1 MARILLK
8 VRAKP
13 DDLSI
18 WPNNEVVDGV
28 KPVGGRRIVEPFEFH
43 EALIVIQRNQ
53 SLQSRPVRF
62 AGLFLCFSY
71 CNIAVPYVFTI
82 AQGDGVR
89 TYIVHFVREQVGD
102 FLKTAIDGQVDIP
115 LCRSTRG
122 CELSYGSGRALTFGR
137 PQFGWHRV
145 LSGDCI
151 RPSQTKRCA
160 KRQSAE
166 VTTQFERGLDSH
178 S

>member
-1 MARILLK
+1 MPMAT
-8 VRAKP
+8 VAKIIALNCTEP
-13 DDLSI
+13 
-18 WPNNEVVDGV
+18 PGEVS
-28 KPVGGRRIVEPFEFH
+28 RRIVEPFEFH

-71 CNIAVPYVFTI
+71 SNIAFPYVFSI

-102 FLKTAIDGQVDIP
+102 FLKTAVDGQVDIL

-122 CELSYGSGRALTFGR
+122 CELSYGSGRALPFGR
-137 PQFGWHRV
+137 PQPQQHMGS
-145 LSGDCI
+145 L
-151 RPSQTKRCA
+151 RPV
-160 KRQSAE
+160 SA
-166 VTTQFERGLDSH
+166 H
-178 S
+178 

>member
-1 MARILLK
+1 MARTLLK

-18 WPNNEVVDGV
+18 RPNNEVVHGV
-28 KPVGGRRIVEPFEFH
+28 EPVGGRRIVEPLEFH

-71 CNIAVPYVFTI
+71 GNIAFPDVLPI

-102 FLKTAIDGQVDIP
+102 FPKTAGDGQVDIL

-122 CELSYGSGRALTFGR
+122 GELSHGSGRELPFGR
-137 PQFGWHRV
+137 PQFGWHYV
-145 LSGDCI
+145 LSGGCI
-151 RPSQTKRCA
+151 RSSQTKRCA

-166 VTTQFERGLDSH
+166 TQFERALDSL